1 MKKKLCLFMAGVL
14 AVTMMFSACSKTT
27 SNNDS
32 GSTKIRVAWWGNQN
46 RHNITQQVL
55 DMYAKE
61 NPRITFEAEIIG
73 ADVQH
78 YEKMA
83 TQAAANNLPDVFQI
97 VPGASVASSFI
108 QKGQLMNLDNF
119 IAEGIIDTTNINPGI
134 VEFGKFNGKQYS
146 IPLGIGT
153 TCIIVNNDIFDEAG
167 IAVPDNTW
175 EWDDFFALCRE
186 IHEKTG
192 KYAIY
197 GYSTTW
203 LMDISYSKAIGKGFY
218 NEDGTK
224 IGFAKEDFEK
234 LLENQVE
241 MIDEGIIPSMEVIAQ
256 VKGLEDDP
264 FVKGEAAMKIIASNQ
279 YADVTTLSNAN
290 TSMLMFPG
298 ASNQYKPQMYT
309 ASTQFAIANNS
320 KVGEEA
326 AKFINY
332 FVNDVEAN
340 KILNGDR
347 GIPVND
353 IVREEVAKLQS
364 KEGKVTF
371 DFVDNVINMG
381 TGNYFVNPTFASQI
395 SQAGTDAEEQ
405 AVYKRMT
412 SREAADYFMKNA
424 ADIIKQNK

>member
-1 MKKKLCLFMAGVL
+1 MKKKLCLFMAGAL
-14 AVTMMFSACSKTT
+14 ATTMMFSACSKTT

-32 GSTKIRVAWWGNQN
+32 GSAKIRVAWWGNQN

-55 DMYAKE
+55 DMYAEE
-61 NPRITFEAEIIG
+61 NPEITFEAEIIG

-83 TQAAANNLPDVFQI
+83 TQAAANNLPDVFQL

-119 IAEGIIDTTNINPGI
+119 IAEGIIDTTNINSGI
-134 VEFGKFNGKQYS
+134 IEFGKFNGKQYS
-146 IPLGIGT
+146 IPLGVGT
-153 TCIIVNNDIFDEAG
+153 TCIIVNNDIFNEAG
-167 IAVPDNTW
+167 IAVPDNAW

-197 GYSTTW
+197 GYSTTFF
-203 LMDISYSKAIGKGFY
+203 MDTVYAKAVGKSFY
-218 NEDGTK
+218 NEDCTG

-234 LLENQVE
+234 LLANQVE
-241 MIDEGIIPSMEVIAQ
+241 MIEEGIIPSMEVIAQ

-264 FVKGEAAMKIIASNQ
+264 FIKGEAAMKVIASNQ
-279 YADVTTLSNAN
+279 FSDVTALSKAN

-298 ASNQYKPQMYT
+298 ASNQYKPQTYI
-309 ASTQFAIANNS
+309 ASTQFAIANTS
-320 KVGEEA
+320 KVGKEA

-332 FVNDVEAN
+332 FVNDIEAN
-340 KILNGDR
+340 KILNAER
-347 GIPVND
+347 GVPVND
-353 IVREEVAKLQS
+353 KVREELALLQS
-364 KEGKVTF
+364 AEGKVTF
-371 DFVDNVINMG
+371 DFVDKVIKMG
-381 TGNYFVNPTFASQI
+381 TGNYFVNPTYSSQVY
-395 SQAGTDAEEQ
+395 QVGVDAEEQ

-412 SREAADYFMKNA
+412 PSEAAEYFMKNA
-424 ADIIKQNK
+424 ADVIEQNK